1 MGIGQKY
8 AHCERYMAAKST
20 AKTLWHKLWQSNKSD
35 LESLPVPTE
44 YSTIVDERNIPTVS
58 ELARQIA
65 TQAHV
70 EQFNQLQAGVQAW
83 NAWRQQNPETD
94 VELLGIKCPL
104 VHLSG
109 ANFSD
114 ADLRQSQLIEADLS
128 GANFVTACLIG
139 INLYQSN
146 LSGADLRGADL
157 RLANLCGTDLRGA
170 DLRLTNLS
178 GADLRG
184 ADLRGAD
191 LSLANLCMA
200 VLSGTDLRGVDLS
213 EADLREASLDK
224 TDVRD
229 AIFCDNPGL
238 TKADQETLRQRGASV
253 QDSLNE
259 VAIAHSFPQ
268 LPLDQK

>member
-1 MGIGQKY
+1 MV
-8 AHCERYMAAKST
+8 AKST
-20 AKTLWHKLWQSNKSD
+20 AKTFWNKLWQSDKSG
-35 LESLPVPTE
+35 LNPPPAPTE
-44 YSTIVDERNIPTVS
+44 YSAIADEQNIATVS

-65 TQAHV
+65 TQAHI
-70 EQFNQLQAGVQAW
+70 EQFNQLQEGVQAW

-94 VELLGIKCPL
+94 VELLGIKCTL
-104 VHLSG
+104 VHLAG

-114 ADLRQSQLIEADLS
+114 ADLRQSQLVEANLS

-139 INLYQSN
+139 INLHMSN

-157 RLANLCGTDLRGA
+157 RLANLRGTDLRGA
-170 DLRLTNLS
+170 DLRLANLS
-178 GADLRG
+178 GADVRG

-200 VLSGTDLRGVDLS
+200 VLSGADLRGVDLS

-224 TDVRD
+224 ADVRE
-229 AIFCDNPGL
+229 AIFCDNLGL
-238 TKADQETLRQRGASV
+238 TKADQEMLRQQGAVV

-259 VAIAHSFPQ
+259 VAIANSFLQIP
-268 LPLDQK
+268 PDRK

>member
-1 MGIGQKY
+1 MV
-8 AHCERYMAAKST
+8 AKST
-20 AKTLWHKLWQSNKSD
+20 TKTFWNKLWQSNKSD
-35 LESLPVPTE
+35 LKSQPASTE
-44 YSTIVDERNIPTVS
+44 YAAIADEQNITTVS
-58 ELARQIA
+58 ELAKQIA
-65 TQAHV
+65 TQAHI
-70 EQFNQLQAGVQAW
+70 EQFNQLQEGVQSW
-83 NAWRQQNPETD
+83 NAWRQENPETD
-94 VELLGIKCPL
+94 VELLGIKCTL
-104 VHLSG
+104 IHLSG

-128 GANFVTACLIG
+128 GASFITACLIG
-139 INLYQSN
+139 INLYMSN

-157 RLANLCGTDLRGA
+157 RLANLSSADLRGA

-224 TDVRD
+224 ADVRD
-229 AIFCDNPGL
+229 AIFCDNLGL
-238 TKADQETLRQRGASV
+238 TQADQEALRHRGASV

-259 VAIAHSFPQ
+259 VAIANSFPQ
-268 LPLDQK
+268 IPLDQK